1 MEPST
6 RVQELT
12 PSLTL
17 SIDSKAKAMKAEGQ
31 DVIGFGAGE
40 PDFDTPEHIK
50 AAAMGS
56 LDAGFTKYTP
66 SSGIPELRA
75 AISEKLKADNNL
87 DYKPSQIIVNC
98 GAKHSCF
105 NAMLATLDPGDE
117 VIIPA
122 PYWLSYPEMAK
133 LVGAEP
139 VIVPTKAEN
148 NYKIT
153 PDEFRDAMTPKTKMI
168 VINTPGNPTGSVY
181 TENELAGLADVALDE
196 DILILSD
203 EIYEKLIYD
212 DAKHVSIATLS
223 KDVYNLTL
231 TVNGFSKPYA
241 MTGWRLGYVAAPEGV
256 AKAIDSLQS
265 HSTSNPT
272 SFAQKGALAAYKG
285 PQDCVKQMV
294 AEYAKRRDLICG
306 LLDAIPQAQVRQA
319 AGRVLR
325 AGRHLGHGP
334 ELDPVRRAPARQA
347 KGRGR
352 AGHRLRR
359 RQDGAPLLRDEHG
372 EHRGTA
378 SSASPASSG
387 RRLIAYGGGPIPPHF
402 FLRHPELVEG
412 SDALPLFN
420 GCGILVGH

>member
-1 MEPST
+1 MEPSS

-17 SIDSKAKAMKAEGQ
+17 LIDSKAKAMKAEGQ

-75 AISEKLKADNNL
+75 AISEKLKTENNL

-105 NAMLATLDPGDE
+105 NAMLATLEPGDE

-122 PYWLSYPEMAK
+122 PYWLSYPEMVK

-139 VIVPTKAEN
+139 VFVPTSAAN

-153 PDEFRDAMTPKTKMI
+153 PDEFRDAMTPRTKMI
-168 VINTPGNPTGSVY
+168 VINSPGNPTGSVY

-203 EIYEKLIYD
+203 EIYEKLIYG

-265 HSTSNPT
+265 HTTSNPT
-272 SFAQKGALAAYKG
+272 
-285 PQDCVKQMV
+285 
-294 AEYAKRRDLICG
+294 
-306 LLDAIPQAQVRQA
+306 
-319 AGRVLR
+319 
-325 AGRHLGHGP
+325 
-334 ELDPVRRAPARQA
+334 
-347 KGRGR
+347 
-352 AGHRLRR
+352 
-359 RQDGAPLLRDEHG
+359 
-372 EHRGTA
+372 
-378 SSASPASSG
+378 
-387 RRLIAYGGGPIPPHF
+387 
-402 FLRHPELVEG
+402 
-412 SDALPLFN
+412 
-420 GCGILVGH
+420 